1 LREQPLKE
9 SAISMGSAT
18 SRHPGSS
25 PRILIAGAGVIGL
38 TLALTFGRRG
48 ARVLVSEATRV
59 GGGASAAA
67 AGMLTP
73 FYETDPH
80 SDAHPYL
87 AALAAES
94 LRRWPAFAAS
104 LSADVGFR
112 QRGVVYV
119 ARSADDSAR
128 LERAIAASQAPV
140 SLLDGAGVRALEPA
154 VSGDIDRAAFA
165 HTEGQVDVRLLL
177 PVLADACRQAGVLF
191 DEGSEVLAVHQ
202 IGGRARGLMR
212 ADGRVTGGDC
222 VVIAAGAW
230 ARRRFSDLAGLAHV
244 APVKGQ
250 ICAVDAPGV
259 QLDRPIE
266 GPGVYLTPRGDEI
279 LVGATR
285 EPGDWSLT
293 VDPSAIDGLLAA
305 ARLLAPGLAGARV
318 TAQWAG
324 LRPGLPDRAPVL
336 GQSNLKGAFVA
347 CGHGRNGV
355 LLAPVTA
362 DILADQIL
370 GGPPDSLALR
380 FAPTRFAPAAQPAVR
395 AAAAPGDAF
404 NTASAGPGSM
414 S

>member
-1 LREQPLKE
+1 
-9 SAISMGSAT
+9 MGSAT

-38 TLALTFGRRG
+38 ALALTLARRG

-80 SDAHPYL
+80 SDAHPDL

-94 LRRWPAFAAS
+94 LRRWPAFAAG
-104 LSADVGFR
+104 LCADVGLR

-119 ARSADDSAR
+119 ARNAADGAR
-128 LERAIAASQAPV
+128 LERAMAASQAPV
-140 SLLDGAGVRALEPA
+140 SRLDAAGVRALEPA
-154 VSGDIDRAAFA
+154 ISGEIERAAFA
-165 HTEGQVDVRLLL
+165 QTEGQVDVRLLL
-177 PVLADACRQAGVLF
+177 PVLADACRRAGVVF
-191 DEGSEVLAVHQ
+191 DEGSEVIAVHQ

-212 ADGRVTGGDC
+212 ADGRVEGGDC

-230 ARRRFSDLAGLAHV
+230 ARRRFSDLAGLGHL

-266 GPGVYLTPRGDEI
+266 GPGVYLTPRGGEI

-285 EPGDWSLT
+285 EPGEWSLR
-293 VDPSAIDGLLAA
+293 VDPVAIAGLLAA
-305 ARLLAPGLAGARV
+305 ACLLAPGLAGARV

-324 LRPGLPDRAPVL
+324 LRPGMPDRAPVL
-336 GQSNLKGAFVA
+336 GQSSLKGAYVA

-370 GGPPDSLALR
+370 GGPPDPLALR
-380 FAPTRFAPAAQPAVR
+380 FAPMRFASAAQPPVHATAVLG
-395 AAAAPGDAF
+395 AALDTP
-404 NTASAGPGSM
+404 TAGPGSM